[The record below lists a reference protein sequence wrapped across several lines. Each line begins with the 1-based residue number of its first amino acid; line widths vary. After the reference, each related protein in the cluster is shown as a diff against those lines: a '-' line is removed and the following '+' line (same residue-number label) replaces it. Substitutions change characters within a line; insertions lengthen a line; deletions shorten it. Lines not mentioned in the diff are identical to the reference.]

1 MGVGEEEE
9 GVCGGKEGIG
19 RGGGGRG
26 SKEVEE
32 EGVLAVAATR
42 RRVLAIN
49 ILNSNSINILNSNSI
64 NILNLVV
71 FLVILVM
78 NG

>member
-1 MGVGEEEE
+1 MVVG
-9 GVCGGKEGIG
+9 
-19 RGGGGRG
+19 
-26 SKEVEE
+26 E
-32 EGVLAVAATR
+32 EGVLAVAAAR

-49 ILNSNSINILNSNSI
+49 ILNSNTI

>member
-1 MGVGEEEE
+1 
-9 GVCGGKEGIG
+9 
-19 RGGGGRG
+19 
-26 SKEVEE
+26 
-32 EGVLAVAATR
+32 VLAVAAAR

-49 ILNSNSINILNSNSI
+49 ILNSNTINILNSNTINILNSNTINILNSNTI

>member
-1 MGVGEEEE
+1 
-9 GVCGGKEGIG
+9 
-19 RGGGGRG
+19 
-26 SKEVEE
+26 
-32 EGVLAVAATR
+32 VLAVAAAR

-49 ILNSNSINILNSNSI
+49 ILNSNTINILNSNTINILNSNTI